1 MFGACNTSEKWLTSF
16 IQAAF
21 TVFKKQKNKTKTVN
35 GQGTSID
42 NFHKYYK
49 WLMTEKINFIHNLK
63 NHQKG

>member
-16 IQAAF
+16 IRAAF
-21 TVFKKQKNKTKTVN
+21 ILFKKQKNKTKTVN

-42 NFHKYYK
+42 NLHKYYK